1 MGILYVLPTIVRET
15 SGYKE
20 KHKMRLL
27 FHLVQKDFKR
37 NRVITTA
44 LTVFLILSAT
54 FTAGGLRVSGIMIS
68 SLNALNKIAVP
79 PEYVQM
85 HKGEYSEEEFEN
97 FVEKQG
103 DIKDALV
110 VRMLD
115 ISNLHIVYM
124 GETLEKCLM
133 DNGFVTQN
141 ENFDYLLDQNNEIA
155 VVQDGEI
162 GVPVYYAE
170 NYAIKVGDTIV
181 LRDGEYQKEFKVSTM
196 IRDSTMNSALSYS
209 KWFLI
214 SQNDQSELALHMGE
228 WEYCFEFLLNENGT
242 TTALENS
249 YKAAGMPANGVA
261 VNDQLFNMI
270 NAFSYGL
277 TAFVIIA
284 ISILLVIL
292 SILCLSYIIRATM
305 ADENHSIGEMKAIGI
320 PGKKIEKIYQIKYTM
335 LALIAA
341 FIGYL
346 ISIPF
351 GDSFSKTIIRYSG
364 YGSTQ
369 WMNNRYT
376 RSKSCSKSKKN
387 PFYKRW

>member
-1 MGILYVLPTIVRET
+1 
-15 SGYKE
+15 
-20 KHKMRLL
+20 
-27 FHLVQKDFKR
+27 
-37 NRVITTA
+37 
-44 LTVFLILSAT
+44 
-54 FTAGGLRVSGIMIS
+54 
-68 SLNALNKIAVP
+68 
-79 PEYVQM
+79 
-85 HKGEYSEEEFEN
+85 
-97 FVEKQG
+97 
-103 DIKDALV
+103 
-110 VRMLD
+110 MLD

-124 GETLEKCLM
+124 GETLENCLM

-141 ENFDYLLDQNNEIA
+141 ENFDYLLDQNNEIV

-170 NYAIKVGDTIV
+170 NYGMQVGDPII
-181 LRDGEYQKEFKVSTM
+181 LREGGYQKEFMVSTI

-209 KWFLI
+209 KRFLI
-214 SQNDQSELALHMGE
+214 SQKDQSELALHMGE
-228 WEYCFEFLLNENGT
+228 WEYCFEFLLNENSST
-242 TTALENS
+242 AALENS

-261 VNDQLFNMI
+261 VNARLFNMI

-320 PGKKIEKIYQIKYTM
+320 PGREIEKIYQIKYTM

-351 GDSFSKTIIRYSG
+351 GDSFSKTIIRYCG

-369 WMNNRYT
+369 WMKWVIPLVGVVLFCLLVIFLCHRIIRRNLKSNRCIEFGGYRSGSGNT
-376 RSKSCSKSKKN
+376 RRIK
-387 PFYKRW
+387 